1 LKEVKDMPIYRYVCE
16 ECGYET
22 TVMHGINE
30 SPEVICEECGAKMKR
45 TIGRVG
51 IIFKGSGFYIT
62 DSRKSEK
69 KKEAASA
76 SSEKKD

>member
-1 LKEVKDMPIYRYVCE
+1 MPMYRYVCD

-30 SPEVICEECGAKMKR
+30 TPEIVCEECGAKMRKA
-45 TIGRVG
+45 IGKVG

-62 DSRKSEK
+62 DSKRSEK
-69 KKEAASA
+69 KKETTVS
-76 SSEKKD
+76 SSEKEN

>member
-1 LKEVKDMPIYRYVCE
+1 MYRYVCD

-30 SPEVICEECGAKMKR
+30 TPEIVCEECGAKMRKA
-45 TIGRVG
+45 IGKVG

-62 DSRKSEK
+62 DSKRSEK
-69 KKEAASA
+69 KKETTVS
-76 SSEKKD
+76 SSEKEN

>member
-1 LKEVKDMPIYRYVCE
+1 MPMYRYVCE

-30 SPEVICEECGAKMKR
+30 SPEVTCEECGARMKR

-62 DSRKSEK
+62 DSRKSER
-69 KKEAASA
+69 KKETAA